1 MLMSPDGDRMV
12 IVSFVSSDDTFAC
25 KTTLCQ
31 RLLGKMSKKVL
42 E

>member
-1 MLMSPDGDRMV
+1 MSVSRDGDQMV
-12 IVSFVSSDDTFAC
+12 IVSFVSSNDTFAF

-31 RLLGKMSKKVL
+31 HLLGKMSKKGL